1 MSYKFQKGDA
11 KLGGAIDATA
21 LSGAISADSMSD
33 GINAVVTAG
42 SALSKTFNDGADTVT
57 FDVSVDDSSIEVNGS
72 DQLQIVDGGVTNAM
86 LAGAIADG
94 KLAEDY
100 VQVGEFSGSADAWVA
115 TKDTDALS
123 EGSSNLYYTDARA
136 RGAVSVTD
144 AGGDGSMAYDSST
157 GVLTYTGPSASEV
170 RAHFSGGEMIDI
182 TDGAVAINAS
192 EFSASANAWVA
203 TKDTDALSE
212 GSSNLYYTDAR
223 ARAAVSVTD
232 NGGDGSMA
240 YDSST
245 GVLTYTGPSA
255 SEVRAHFSAGDGLD
269 VADGAFSLDL
279 KSDGGLDIQATELSI
294 ADLGVTNAMLAG
306 AIADGKL
313 AEDYVQVGEFSGSAD
328 AWVATKD
335 TDALGE
341 GSSNLYFTNARARG
355 AVSVTDAGGDGSM
368 AYDSST
374 GVFTYTGPSASEVR
388 AHFSAGDGLDVADGA
403 FSLDLKSDGGLDIQ
417 ATELSIADLG
427 VTNAMLAGAIADGK
441 LAEDYVQV
449 GEFSGSADAWVAT
462 KDTDALGEGSSNLY
476 FTDARA
482 RAAVSVTDNGG
493 DGSMAYDSSTGVLTY
508 TGPSA
513 SEVRAHFSAG
523 AAIDI
528 DAGAIAVSGSIA
540 GDGLSFSSGVL
551 TAQHSVKSIGISNAV
566 AEYGLNFQ
574 SGGSISSTVTVTLP
588 KISTADAG
596 RVVMVKVAPL
606 SGDGKV
612 TVACATV
619 DGVTDTIDGPTDTSI
634 DIESGGGA
642 VTLIVADAANNIWAI
657 I

>member
-341 GSSNLYFTNARARG
+341 GSSNLYFT
-355 AVSVTDAGGDGSM
+355 
-368 AYDSST
+368 
-374 GVFTYTGPSASEVR
+374 
-388 AHFSAGDGLDVADGA
+388 
-403 FSLDLKSDGGLDIQ
+403 
-417 ATELSIADLG
+417 
-427 VTNAMLAGAIADGK
+427 
-441 LAEDYVQV
+441 
-449 GEFSGSADAWVAT
+449 
-462 KDTDALGEGSSNLY
+462 
-476 FTDARA
+476 DARA